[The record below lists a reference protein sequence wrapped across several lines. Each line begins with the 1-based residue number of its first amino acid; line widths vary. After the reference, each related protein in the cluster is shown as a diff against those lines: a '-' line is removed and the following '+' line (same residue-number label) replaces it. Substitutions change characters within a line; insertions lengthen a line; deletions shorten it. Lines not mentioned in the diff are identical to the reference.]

1 MKEKYIKSLE
11 IKEITIQQIFTI
23 KFFLENRLSLVFF
36 RKGRKS
42 RRAFLE
48 TGPIAQALVEGTRHA
63 STPRPFVDANGSVG
77 SMSRHEAAG

>member
-48 TGPIAQALVEGTRHA
+48 TGRIA
-63 STPRPFVDANGSVG
+63 
-77 SMSRHEAAG
+77 